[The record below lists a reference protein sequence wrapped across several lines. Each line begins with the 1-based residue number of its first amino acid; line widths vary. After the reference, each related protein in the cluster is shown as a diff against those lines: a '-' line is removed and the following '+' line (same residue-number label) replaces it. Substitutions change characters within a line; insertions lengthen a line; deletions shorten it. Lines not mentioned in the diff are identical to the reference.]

1 MAVTEPLLPKPFESN
16 LLKARDIVVAQVQEW
31 MGAHASHATIGHM
44 GPVTQEFIAKQAT
57 MAPCSI
63 VTVADGQSYRLGHGM
78 TIQCVVTW
86 GWYIV
91 VRGVMS
97 DRSSNSINFIGEA
110 QRFIYAD
117 VFRDAD
123 PDKIFSKPP
132 AADSVRFRSRYL
144 DKDEKTAYTVYGLQW
159 QQEISLGA
167 AGREREGDGV
177 LLLISGTDEY
187 PGEPNGDEVPFEV
200 T

>member
-97 DRSSNSINFIGEA
+97 DRSSNSINFIA
-110 QRFIYAD
+110 RFARIIFFFIIAAITINDKPVFQISIFRLLIRWNPCQFIY
-117 VFRDAD
+117 FMF
-123 PDKIFSKPP
+123 I
-132 AADSVRFRSRYL
+132 L
-144 DKDEKTAYTVYGLQW
+144 YT
-159 QQEISLGA
+159 
-167 AGREREGDGV
+167 RCD
-177 LLLISGTDEY
+177 
-187 PGEPNGDEVPFEV
+187 
-200 T
+200 